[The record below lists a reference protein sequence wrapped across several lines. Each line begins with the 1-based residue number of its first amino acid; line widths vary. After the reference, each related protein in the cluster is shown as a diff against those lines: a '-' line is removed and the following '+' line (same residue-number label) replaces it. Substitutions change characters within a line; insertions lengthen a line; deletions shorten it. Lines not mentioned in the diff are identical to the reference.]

1 MLQRVGGIAIKQQA
15 FWREALHRPI
25 VRVTCCMQCHKSS
38 DYCVYTVAGF
48 GMKRWRQGNLLGEK
62 DNVTNSHMSASL
74 LKLNGCFLH
83 GSAPRIYVTVLSL
96 VWEWVPRYKYSSH
109 CVTWMRII
117 KTLLYLKR

>member
-1 MLQRVGGIAIKQQA
+1 MLLQRVGGIAIKQQA

-25 VRVTCCMQCHKSS
+25 VRVTCCMQCNKSS
-38 DYCVYTVAGF
+38 NYIVYTVAGF

-62 DNVTNSHMSASL
+62 DIVTNSHMSASL

-83 GSAPRIYVTVLSL
+83 DSAPRIYVMLSL
-96 VWEWVPRYKYSSH
+96 VWELVPSYEYTSRCVT

-117 KTLLYLKR
+117 KTYT